1 MINVVNVKGTKGI
14 NALKLLL
21 SAFFCITILGPL
33 LSMLSQINW
42 GNVTQ
47 DVFTEQF
54 WEIALNSITV
64 SCASTILSVGLAY
77 IVALAVNRSRLKGSK
92 IVYTIAIMPML
103 IPSVSHG
110 MGLINLFGSNGLF
123 THIFHINMDLHGFL
137 GILLGSMLYSFPV
150 AFLML
155 SDAMQY
161 VDGNLYEA
169 AEVLGIPKINCF
181 FSVTFQYMKRSLVS
195 AMFSV
200 FTMVFTDYGVPLA
213 VGGRYTTLPLYLYRE
228 VIGLFDYSK
237 GAFIGLLLLLPALI
251 AFLMDLKNNEDE
263 NLNAVPRKYK
273 VKKNILRDCI
283 LGIVTFIV
291 MAFIA
296 IVLVSFLVLTFVN
309 SYPYDLTP
317 TWEHIIMVFERGV
330 GKYIFNS
337 FCIAVLAASIGTGVG
352 FVTAYITARTPYNR
366 TTKMLHLFA
375 LTSVAIPGIVLG
387 LGYTIF
393 FKSTFL
399 YGTIMILVFVNIVH
413 FFASPYLMMYN
424 AMKKLNSNYENVG
437 QTLNIPRLAMIKD
450 VFIPN
455 LLDTIAEMFGY
466 FFVNCMITISA
477 VAFLY
482 SSSTKP
488 LAIMINEYESSMAF
502 EAAAFVS
509 VIILFANLFMKLLI
523 SLVKRYCKVRYDK

>member
-1 MINVVNVKGTKGI
+1 MRSLVKEKGMGGI
-14 NALKLLL
+14 SALKLIL

-33 LSMLSQINW
+33 LSMVSRINW
-42 GNVTQ
+42 SNVTQ
-47 DVFTEQF
+47 QVFTEQF
-54 WEIALNSITV
+54 WQIAMNSITV
-64 SCASTILSVGLAY
+64 SLASTMLSVGLAY
-77 IVALAVNRSRLKGSK
+77 IVALAVNRSRLAGSR
-92 IVYTIAIMPML
+92 IVYMIAIMPML

-123 THIFHINMDLHGFL
+123 TNIFHINMNLHGFL

-155 SDAMQY
+155 SDAMKY
-161 VDGNLYEA
+161 ADGSLYEA
-169 AEVLGIPKINCF
+169 AEVLGVPKINQF
-181 FSVTFQYMKRSLVS
+181 FCVTLQYMKRPLLS

-213 VGGRYTTLPLYLYRE
+213 VGGRYITLPLYLYRE
-228 VIGLFDYSK
+228 VIGLYDYSK

-251 AFLMDLKNNEDE
+251 AFLLDLRKNEDD
-263 NLNAVPRKYK
+263 NLSAVPKKYRI
-273 VKKNILRDCI
+273 KKNIPRDVF
-283 LGIVTFIV
+283 LGAVTLV
-291 MAFIA
+291 VTAFIM
-296 IVLVSFLVLTFVN
+296 IVLVSFLVLTFVK
-309 SYPYDLTP
+309 SYPYDLAP
-317 TWEHIIMVFERGV
+317 TLKHVAMVFERGI
-330 GKYIFNS
+330 GRYISNS
-337 FCIAVLAASIGTGVG
+337 FIIAVLAASIGTFIG
-352 FVTAYITARTPYNR
+352 FVTAYITARTPYR
-366 TTKMLHLFA
+366 RMTKMLHLFA

-393 FKSTFL
+393 FKNTFL
-399 YGTIMILVFVNIVH
+399 YGTIMILAFVNIIH

-437 QTLNIPRLAMIKD
+437 KTLNIPRLAMIKD

-509 VIILFANLFMKLLI
+509 VIILLANLLMKLI
-523 SLVKRYCKVRYDK
+523 IGGVKRYCKVRYGR